1 MICFYTITNEKEEKE
16 AILTT
21 LTLELDDQMFHK
33 LEYFAN
39 QSKQNI
45 QDAVRSLLLNQLVS
59 DAKQPQKRQFG
70 QLKGLVISTADDF
83 NQPLNDFQDYMS

>member
-1 MICFYTITNEKEEKE
+1 VITNEKEEKE

-45 QDAVRSLLLNQLVS
+45 QDAVRNLLLNQMS
-59 DAKQPQKRQFG
+59 SEEKQPQKRQFG
-70 QLKGLVISTADDF
+70 QIKGLVISMADDF
-83 NQPLNDFQDYMS
+83 NQPLNDFQNYIS